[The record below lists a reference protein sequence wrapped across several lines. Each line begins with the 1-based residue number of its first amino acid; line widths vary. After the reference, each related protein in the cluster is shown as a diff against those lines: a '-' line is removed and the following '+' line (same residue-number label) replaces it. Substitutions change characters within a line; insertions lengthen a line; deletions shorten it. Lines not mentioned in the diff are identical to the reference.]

1 MRERIREHQQNRGPE
16 WTTIEEPLALADVLT
31 KRSSE
36 FDVLLVDCVTLWLS
50 NILLDTERKPE
61 AEINRLMHALDDP
74 ADATVILVT
83 NEVGCGIVPESELA
97 RTFRDLAGRLNQEL
111 ARRADEVYWMAF
123 GIPIEVK
130 KPAAS
135 ALGRRWHVG
144 SWEVEC
150 S

>member
-50 NILLDTERKPE
+50 NILLDTERNPE

-83 NEVGCGIVPESELA
+83 NEVGCGIVPESELT

-135 ALGRRWHVG
+135 ALGASADKPESNG
-144 SWEVEC
+144 PA
-150 S
+150 